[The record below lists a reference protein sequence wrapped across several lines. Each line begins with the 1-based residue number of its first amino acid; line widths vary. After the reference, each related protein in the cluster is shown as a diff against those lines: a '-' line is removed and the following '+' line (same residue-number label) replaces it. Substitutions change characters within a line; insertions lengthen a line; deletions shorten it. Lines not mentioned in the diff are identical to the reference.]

1 MCRPYA
7 DTGTVPDRPA
17 GAHCAPLRC
26 HPNWYCWLGK
36 ARRSCGIAATAIFA
50 NQGPSGPKEI
60 AAATQILRAGNALL
74 TPRDN
79 LRNGGLGV
87 RRLGAPERCSSGA
100 IPRRS
105 FGSFP
110 IAGKGPRRPQAAKFP
125 LLRKETSPAGN
136 STNQICS
143 PLRQPRGETKFRTK
157 FFCLLFFS
165 RKAGQLKRFMARSA
179 PSFRMHSTASAAR
192 FTASSMTFLA
202 SPWNLPSTQSARS

>member
-36 ARRSCGIAATAIFA
+36 ARRSCGIVATAIFA
-50 NQGPSGPKEI
+50 NQGPSGPEEI

-79 LRNGGLGV
+79 LRNGGPGV

-110 IAGKGPRRPQAAKFP
+110 IAGKEPRRPQAAKFP
-125 LLRKETSPAGN
+125 LLRKKPAPQEIPQ
-136 STNQICS
+136 T
-143 PLRQPRGETKFRTK
+143 RY
-157 FFCLLFFS
+157 
-165 RKAGQLKRFMARSA
+165 AA
-179 PSFRMHSTASAAR
+179 PSASQEAK
-192 FTASSMTFLA
+192 
-202 SPWNLPSTQSARS
+202 RSFAQNSFACFSFQEKQVS